1 MKTILAVVAAALS
14 VAPAVA
20 TAQQPTTTDTM
31 GSKTDRA
38 IDKMEQQGNKT
49 VGATK
54 DAWLVSKTKIALFS
68 DDRVSSRGINVDSH
82 QGVITLRGK
91 VESADAKAA
100 AEQDAKGVE
109 GVTSVRNELQVVA
122 PGDRKAVD
130 RKDDDI
136 KKAVEARIS
145 NDPRLK
151 GADIDVRA
159 DKGVVTLTG
168 SAKDLGSRAR
178 ASEVAR
184 SVDGVRAVK
193 NEVQEKS

>member
-1 MKTILAVVAAALS
+1 MKTILAVVAAALAVS
-14 VAPAVA
+14 PAVA
-20 TAQQPTTTDTM
+20 SAQQPTTDTM

-38 IDKMEQQGNKT
+38 IDKMEQQGSKA

-54 DAWLVSKTKIALFS
+54 DAWLVSKTKIALFA
-68 DDRVSSRGINVDSH
+68 DDRVSSRGINVDAH

-122 PGDRKAVD
+122 PGDRKAGD

-145 NDPRLK
+145 KDARLK

-168 SAKDLGSRAR
+168 SAKDLDARAR

-193 NEVQEKS
+193 NEMQEKS

>member
-1 MKTILAVVAAALS
+1 MKTILAVVAAALA

-82 QGVITLRGK
+82 QGVIALRGK

-151 GADIDVRA
+151 AADIDVRA

-168 SAKDLGSRAR
+168 RAKDLGARAR

>member
-1 MKTILAVVAAALS
+1 MKTILAVVATALA

-20 TAQQPTTTDTM
+20 SAQQPTSEM

-38 IDKMEQQGNKT
+38 VDKMEQQGSKA
-49 VGATK
+49 VGTTK
-54 DAWLVSKTKIALFS
+54 DAWLVSKTKIALFA
-68 DDRVSSRGINVDSH
+68 DDRVSSRGINVDANH
-82 QGVITLRGK
+82 GVITLRGK
-91 VESADAKAA
+91 VESTEAKAA

-109 GVTSVRNELQVVA
+109 GVTSVRNERQVLA
-122 PGDRKAVD
+122 PSDRKAVD

-136 KKAVEARIS
+136 KKAVEDRIS
-145 NDPRLK
+145 RDPRLK

-168 SAKDLGSRAR
+168 SAKDLGARAR

-193 NEVQEKS
+193 NEMQEKS